1 MSVIARVYL
10 PGPPG
15 IPSPGSRGANR
26 RIPSPHPPSS
36 SLPLRCTP
44 PWLPGASHGS
54 MGNTSRFKCSL
65 PIFHIKYLKTLYTH
79 MCIYICIYIYIYVCV
94 DLIQCV
100 HIPVH
105 NIQICTVYIYIHIYI
120 YIYIYMCVCLHCS
133 VQHVNMMIKYVLY
146 NL

>member
-79 MCIYICIYIYIYVCV
+79 MCIYIYMYIYIYVCV
-94 DLIQCV
+94 CRSNTMCAYPCAQHTNMYSI
-100 HIPVH
+100 
-105 NIQICTVYIYIHIYI
+105 YIYTYI
-120 YIYIYMCVCLHCS
+120 YIYVCVCIHCS